1 MFGTT
6 KLTRNVDKSK
16 FTYNGW
22 GIALD
27 GKIFCSFDG
36 DTARNVLI
44 FGVDNSSSSHID
56 NPKNNFL
63 VLGEGLTEGINGSF
77 GTAEKRL
84 VSTLLM

>member
-6 KLTRNVDKSK
+6 KLTWNVDKSK

-27 GKIFCSFDG
+27 GNIFCSFDG

-44 FGVDNSSSSHID
+44 FGVDNSSSTHID